1 MGDNGRLGPIHSPS
15 MTQPPTLHTA
25 QRPPRRKRTSL
36 LVYVCLIISLVF
48 VYLGTEMIR
57 DGAEAGIPV
66 TLFFGICA
74 ATGVLQIWPQLL
86 QRDSRSAA
94 TMLVRYPGPLELK
107 AAKGKL
113 LVFSLLSA
121 GFGGVILWMLLHESL
136 PPLKQLILW
145 PGAAFFLFGAV
156 MLLVRAAKDG
166 TSLRL
171 GRDGFETQQV
181 WNGRTIRWQDT
192 SEFTVVSVSRA
203 VPKLIVFD
211 DAAVER
217 AGTMGLNRHFVGRNS
232 SLGETYGLT
241 HEALAD
247 LLNAWRK
254 RALEQDAIF
263 TRWPDNQ

>member
-1 MGDNGRLGPIHSPS
+1 
-15 MTQPPTLHTA
+15 MTQPPATPTA
-25 QRPPRRKRTSL
+25 QRQPSRRLANL
-36 LVYVCLIISLVF
+36 LFYVCLAISLTF
-48 VYLGTEMIR
+48 VYLGSQMIR
-57 DGAEAGIPV
+57 DGADAGIPV
-66 TLFFGICA
+66 TLFFGVCA
-74 ATGVLQIWPQLL
+74 ATAVLQIWPQLL

-94 TMLVRYPGPLELK
+94 TLLARYPGPLELK

-113 LVFSLLSA
+113 LAF
-121 GFGGVILWMLLHESL
+121 SL

-145 PGAAFFLFGAV
+145 PGAAFFLLGAV
-156 MLLVRAAKDG
+156 MLLVRAAKDDIG
-166 TSLRL
+166 LRL
-171 GRDGFETQQV
+171 GRDGFQARQV

-192 SEFTVVSVSRA
+192 SEFNVIRASRA

-217 AGTMGLNRHFVGRNS
+217 SGTAGLNKHFVGRNS

>member
-1 MGDNGRLGPIHSPS
+1 
-15 MTQPPTLHTA
+15 MTQPPATPSA
-25 QRPPRRKRTSL
+25 QRQPSRRLANL
-36 LVYVCLIISLVF
+36 LFYVCLAISLTF
-48 VYLGTEMIR
+48 VYLGSQMIR
-57 DGAEAGIPV
+57 DGADAGIPV
-66 TLFFGICA
+66 TLFFGVCA
-74 ATGVLQIWPQLL
+74 ATAVLQIWPQLL

-94 TMLVRYPGPLELK
+94 TLLARYPGPLELK

-113 LVFSLLSA
+113 LAFSLLSA
-121 GFGGVILWMLLHESL
+121 GFGGVILWMLLQESL

-145 PGAAFFLFGAV
+145 PGAAFFLLGAV
-156 MLLVRAAKDG
+156 MLLVRAAKDDIG
-166 TSLRL
+166 LRL
-171 GRDGFETQQV
+171 GRDGFQARQV

-192 SEFTVVSVSRA
+192 SEFNVIRASRA

-217 AGTMGLNRHFVGRNS
+217 SGTAGLNKHFVGRNS